1 MAEGTLKMKLSLNI
15 FFFGWWL
22 ARQCWTS
29 TGQILSTPLISTN
42 FNRMVALGEKV
53 TITCRSQDDVHG
65 TFYLTRYKS
74 LSDHGE
80 TVETKKAELFNQTEF
95 FFPHLSN
102 SQGGIYSCRFCLDEW
117 ECSTLSNIIYLNL
130 TDHSL
135 AKPFIQIL
143 NTYHPYFD
151 VQCEG
156 REPRLTFALMSSS
169 QQIGY
174 KSAEPGEKKV
184 VFPLSSLRL
193 KKAERYT
200 CQYHRES
207 SPFVWSVPSDPLEL
221 PLRDPESMNPTMKT
235 IPGGDNASGLLQPYL
250 WAGIGVSVF
259 LLVVLLLAV
268 VLYRKRRRS
277 SQTNERNPAIN
288 LSSDVE
294 EHPDEVSYAIL
305 NHQPQKTQ
313 QATDPRQTSETC
325 LYASVVKNTGF
336 QPYIS

>member
-29 TGQILSTPLISTN
+29 TGQTLSTPLISTN
-42 FNRMVALGEKV
+42 FSGMVDLGDEV
-53 TITCRSQDDVHG
+53 TIFCRSQDDFHG

-74 LSDHGE
+74 LSEHWE
-80 TVETKKAELFNQTEF
+80 TVETKEAAFSQAAFSL
-95 FFPHLSN
+95 PHRSK
-102 SQGGIYSCRFCLDEW
+102 SQGGIYSCRSCLDGW
-117 ECSTLSNIIYLNL
+117 GCSSLSNIIYLNL
-130 TDHSL
+130 TDPSL
-135 AKPFIQIL
+135 TKPFIQIL
-143 NTYHPYFD
+143 NEYHPYFD

-156 REPRLTFALMSSS
+156 TEPRLTFALMNSRK
-169 QQIGY
+169 QIGY
-174 KSAEPGEKKV
+174 KAAEPGEKKV

-193 KKAERYT
+193 KEAERYT
-200 CQYHRES
+200 CRYHQES

-235 IPGGDNASGLLQPYL
+235 IPGGHNASGLLNPYL

-268 VLYRKRRRS
+268 VLYRKRRKS

-313 QATDPRQTSETC
+313 QATNSRQTSEPC